1 MASSTRW
8 TASTLRSLNE
18 LRDHFGFSQQLI
30 CGPITKVNLNIDL
43 VLMNNARGIPLL
55 SGSPPDY
62 SGTEASCR
70 KCDKEFNFVF
80 ERRRRCNHCGQLP
93 TCSIH
98 ESFTSP
104 PQDTLTAPA
113 VRITRHLCLG
123 TLDTIP
129 SQCVHTASNNSIVRP
144 GFETSHNS

>member
-80 ERRRRCNHCGQLP
+80 ERRRRCNHCGQLTYVLYP
-93 TCSIH
+93 RIFHKPATGYSYCSSCSNYQALMPRDSGYDPVAVCAYCI
-98 ESFTSP
+98 EQLNSTSR
-104 PQDTLTAPA
+104 L
-113 VRITRHLCLG
+113 
-123 TLDTIP
+123 
-129 SQCVHTASNNSIVRP
+129 
-144 GFETSHNS
+144 